1 MKQKI
6 KKIKREGEVIPRD
19 CHIILYQVN
28 RNQKL
33 YHYYKL
39 QSTSLIFPMA
49 TDSQKKTKYK
59 CLGKGGS
66 EAHINAVE
74 KMTRRNLIDE
84 LERVFHSLQ

>member
-1 MKQKI
+1 
-6 KKIKREGEVIPRD
+6 
-19 CHIILYQVN
+19 
-28 RNQKL
+28 
-33 YHYYKL
+33 
-39 QSTSLIFPMA
+39 MA

-84 LERVFHSLQ
+84 LERVFHSLQSSPVRYLFRWRN